1 MKKNSSWI
9 AISLIVLCLSFIATK
24 IFATDAS
31 GSKSFDYTWS
41 KQDKA
46 AFLTLA
52 AKIKQISKTEK
63 EFVIEKIPH
72 YFSSNRVSTSFSN
85 EAPEITNPDYPPID
99 SSNIFP
105 IKKPEGL
112 SDDEWQALR
121 ASRINTY
128 AENGNVS
135 YDLIDLNNDGL
146 RDLIT
151 NAYVGG
157 TGLFNENYLFRR
169 QGPEFIAN
177 NFEKDEG
184 YFYSINGRGSNQ
196 SASWIEINN
205 QIYLLYVDSVFGED
219 KLLLKKPFADN
230 AKNPVIKISY
240 TYVFSV
246 DKTQKPAD
254 RAEYQLEDKIYAA
267 ITKALAP
274 LSQLTSS
281 REIEDSS
288 LPLCPNLQEDQAYN
302 LGPGHYAFEIVANV
316 PIWIDNQCYFG
327 QVINWFG
334 RYDANGLFAQLLYAH
349 PDTTDSVI
357 EVQVSAKRKIKH
369 IRFETE

>member
-1 MKKNSSWI
+1 MRKNSIW
-9 AISLIVLCLSFIATK
+9 LLKSFILLYWSFVPIKT
-24 IFATDAS
+24 FATDAS
-31 GSKSFDYTWS
+31 ASKSFDYTWN

-52 AKIKQISKTEK
+52 TKIKQISKTEK
-63 EFVIEKIPH
+63 EFVIEEIPH
-72 YFSSNRVSTSFSN
+72 YFSLNGLSTSFSN

-112 SDDEWQALR
+112 SDDEWQALQ
-121 ASRINTY
+121 ASRMSIY
-128 AENGNVS
+128 AENGNIS

-146 RDLIT
+146 HDLIV

-157 TGLFNENYLFRR
+157 TGLFSEIYLFKR

-196 SASWIEINN
+196 SANWIEINN

-230 AKNPVIKISY
+230 AKNPVIKVSY
-240 TYVFSV
+240 TYVFSI
-246 DKTQKPAD
+246 DKTQKPVD
-254 RAEYQLEDKIYAA
+254 RAGYRLDDKTYAA
-267 ITKALAP
+267 IMNALEP
-274 LSQLTSS
+274 LNKLTAS
-281 REIEDSS
+281 REMEDSS

-302 LGPGHYAFEIVANV
+302 LGSGHYTIEIVANF
-316 PIWIDNQCYFG
+316 PIWIDKQCHFG
-327 QVINWFG
+327 RVINWFG
-334 RYDANGLFAQLLYAH
+334 RYDANGLFAQLWYAH
-349 PDTTDSVI
+349 PDTADSVI
-357 EVQVSAKRKIKH
+357 ELQVSAKRKIKH
-369 IRFETE
+369 IGFETE